1 MRVSHWCV
9 LGVTSLLLLC
19 EVAISQLCKSL
30 ITMVDGFHTL
40 FVLMYLVLPQS
51 ASIARPPFSSPD
63 SSSSLPTLSSNPC
76 AESPTKTQSGTQ
88 TVVGRST
95 TSDETNHE
103 ASSPVRS
110 QKPVTPAT
118 NCRLSF
124 TNSRIQVVGVFI
136 SALLLVSLSISY
148 FMEIISFILA
158 PHPVQRPLL
167 PVVVGTAS
175 LLHKVA
181 VFWLNRNQVQD
192 VRRAQTEFH
201 LEVNQKV
208 LAEEDSQGRD
218 KSEDVV
224 QSNIQSAVLDSV
236 HSGGLVL
243 CNPGTPNIPDSDC
256 KTLQQLPKAACE
268 EDINSLVLKYHQNTS
283 KSASVCESLPAPHS
297 PWPVCLLP
305 SAFVIQGLFTAFL
318 ALINSLVTLLII
330 PQFLHDSGARSVL
343 VYLDPGLSLLAV
355 ITLIATTVPQVCRYG
370 LILLQASP
378 PHVCVS
384 DLGRR
389 IASVPGVQAVH
400 DLHIWQLNETLTVA
414 SVHVHCYAG
423 YQVHRCADLMSGAT
437 KVLQSVGV
445 SCCTVQPEF
454 ASFSGSSPGSS
465 GDPSPLI
472 HRDDPSPPL
481 CPACSLAC
489 GKACARSM
497 CCSLLEE
504 EARSVLTPPSGETKE
519 EPHVLVIENT
529 FL

>member
-1 MRVSHWCV
+1 MRVSHWCM
-9 LGVTSLLLLC
+9 LGVTVLLLLC

-40 FVLMYLVLPQS
+40 FVLMHLVLPLPQS
-51 ASIARPPFSSPD
+51 ASIVRPPLCSLD
-63 SSSSLPTLSSNPC
+63 SSSSLPTLPSSPC
-76 AESPTKTQSGTQ
+76 AESPTKAQAGIQ
-88 TVVGRST
+88 TAVGRSA
-95 TSDETNHE
+95 TSDESNHE
-103 ASSPVRS
+103 ASSPVRP
-110 QKPVTPAT
+110 QEPVSPAS

-124 TNSRIQVVGVFI
+124 TNARIQVVGVFV
-136 SALLLVSLSISY
+136 SSLLLVSLSISY

-167 PVVVGTAS
+167 PVVVGTVS
-175 LLHKVA
+175 LLHKAVA
-181 VFWLNRNQVQD
+181 FWLNRNQVQD
-192 VRRAQTEFH
+192 VRRAETEIH

-208 LAEEDSQGRD
+208 LAEED

-224 QSNIQSAVLDSV
+224 QSTVQSAVLGSV
-236 HSGGLVL
+236 HSGLLVL
-243 CNPGTPNIPDSDC
+243 RNPGTSNMPESDS
-256 KTLQQLPKAACE
+256 KTLQKLPKAACE
-268 EDINSLVLKYHQNTS
+268 EEINSVELTYHQHTS
-283 KSASVCESLPAPHS
+283 KSSSVCESLPTPHS

-305 SAFVIQGLFTAFL
+305 SAVIVQGLFTAFL
-318 ALINSLVTLLII
+318 ALVNSLVTLLIT
-330 PQFLHDSGARSVL
+330 PQFLHDSGARSIL

-384 DLGRR
+384 NLGRR

-423 YQVHRCADLMSGAT
+423 YQVHRCADLMSGVT

-445 SCCTVQPEF
+445 TCCTIQPEF
-454 ASFSGSSPGSS
+454 ASCSGSSSGSS
-465 GDPSPLI
+465 GDPSPVI

-497 CCSLLEE
+497 CCSVLEE

-519 EPHVLVIENT
+519 EPQILVIENT